1 MAVAFDAESAA
12 NGTGDLSWTHTPVGT
27 PKGVVVFVN
36 QAAGSTTDQVI
47 GVTYGGVAMT
57 EVALSPF
64 THTAGDEDAV
74 MHAFFLGSSI
84 PTGAQTVFVD
94 VDATGTGKRAQ
105 AITVTAADD
114 TSVDDTSTADHA
126 STTTP
131 SVDLTTSVETVVL
144 GSMHTGVQNAAN
156 FAAGTDYTDL
166 QEFSHG
172 TSGSSFIRRTTN
184 PSAGTVTVDWTQ
196 NLEEAGILAVAIREG
211 TGGAPAPIVKK
222 LALLGVG

>member
-1 MAVAFDAESAA
+1 MAIAFDATSGA
-12 NGTGDLSWTHTPVGT
+12 NGAGDLSWTHTPVGT
-27 PKGVVVFVN
+27 PRGVVVFVN
-36 QAAGSTTDQVI
+36 QAAGSTVDQVI

-74 MHAFFLGSSI
+74 MHAFFLGASI
-84 PTGAQTVFVD
+84 PTGAQTVAVD

-105 AITVTAADD
+105 AVTVTAADD
-114 TSVDDTSTADHA
+114 TSVDDTSTADIA

-131 SVDLTTSVETVVL
+131 SVDLTTTVETVVL
-144 GSMHTGVQNAAN
+144 AAMHTGVQNAAN
-156 FAAGTDYTDL
+156 FASGSNYTDL
-166 QEFSHG
+166 EEFSHG
-172 TSGSSFIRRTTN
+172 TNASSFIRRTTN

-211 TGGAPAPIVKK
+211 TGAAAPTVKK
-222 LALLGVG
+222 LAALGVG